1 MEATY
6 PASAFTF
13 THLGVSSC
21 APRDRGSQNNT
32 AMIRR

>member
-6 PASAFTF
+6 SQ
-13 THLGVSSC
+13 LGVHVH
-21 APRDRGSQNNT
+21 APWRVVVRAARGSQNNT